1 MNPIRFTTEDK
12 YRFRAHSNSALKK
25 NRSLTVM
32 FRYDGLIVS
41 GAVKD
46 RNSKTFSLGTRD
58 RFEVSKI
65 QSPIYDFLTGKE
77 VQI

>member
-12 YRFRAHSNSALKK
+12 HRFRAHANSALKK
-25 NRSLTVM
+25 DRPLTVM

-41 GAVKD
+41 GTVKD
-46 RNSKTFSLGTRD
+46 RTANSLSLGTRD

-77 VQI
+77 VQV